1 MIDHQGLLRAVA
13 GNGESAYS
21 GDGGPATEA
30 GLNAPLDIA
39 FGPDGILYIATHTH
53 ESEGHRVRVVDR
65 DEIITTIAGTETSG
79 YSGDGEPATE
89 AELRIPAAV
98 AFGPDGNLYIADA
111 SNHVIRMV
119 AQ

>member
-53 ESEGHRVRVVDR
+53 ESEGHRVRVVDG
-65 DEIITTIAGTETSG
+65 DGIITTIAGTETTG
-79 YSGDGEPATE
+79 YSGDGGPATE
-89 AELRIPAAV
+89 AELRVPAAV